1 MEQLVHQ
8 GKYHNSKQVCTALR
22 TLGENRNI
30 MIFFFFAVNINF
42 FVNLIS
48 KFYAYLDDNT
58 PKYSKIDLDW

>member
-30 MIFFFFAVNINF
+30 MIFFVVNIVHSQVDFCLSLLVLLLELEANW
-42 FVNLIS
+42 
-48 KFYAYLDDNT
+48 LD
-58 PKYSKIDLDW
+58 